1 MELTQVRDFNLVV
14 GKVFAHLANRF
25 PNAADIDASSV
36 GFEVVGGWT
45 TLPTGISKTVDP
57 SAEEIFFGQ
66 CVHWLIAEG
75 YVRVAKSWDVSF
87 REAVLTQKALVL
99 TKLEPHVLRP
109 DSY

>member
-1 MELTQVRDFNLVV
+1 MELTQVKDFNLVV
-14 GKVFAHLANRF
+14 GKVFAHLANKF

-45 TLPTGISKTVDP
+45 TLPTGISQMVDP

-75 YVRVAKSWDVSF
+75 YVRVAKSWDVTF

-99 TKLEPHVLRP
+99 TKLEPL
-109 DSY
+109 